1 MPGCAPGVATGG
13 VSLAAGG
20 APAGAVVVCAVL
32 DFLWSYFRQHSIGSG
47 LVAVILGLFGTA
59 WYLFLSGAWKSDK

>member
-1 MPGCAPGVATGG
+1 M
-13 VSLAAGG
+13 LLI
-20 APAGAVVVCAVL
+20 AVVVCAVL